1 MSDTELKTRIE
12 SVRARLDAEP
22 AKAVRIVRAES
33 RQRSGFESEARAGEC
48 RLVLDQPPALGGAA
62 RGPRPAAGRGG
73 Y

>member
-33 RQRSGFESEARAGEC
+33 RQRSGFESEAKAGEC
-48 RLVLDQPPALGGAA
+48 RLVLDQPPALGAVRPAA
-62 RGPRPAAGRGG
+62 RGRERW